1 MVAFLRKPNDQL
13 IFLITMTETTAK
25 QQNKPDNSQ
34 ANDIAFEVPPNM
46 EVSIRAIKEVCET
59 MFGISLEV
67 TGKPEIFSTE
77 GMEYGVGIS
86 LLRDGGSWELGLF
99 GCKESSDNLA
109 RAFLGFG
116 PDEVPPS
123 SEVVDLLGEI
133 VNMVSGIVKRSFPG
147 GEQINFG
154 VPLHLIADDCKTY
167 LPHTIPVIAQSLS
180 GPSFEGDILLVLS
193 DRNPVTLAS
202 EISGVLS
209 DATPGNTQILGRV
222 IALFEELEEYLGKT
236 GTDDISKTMDNCS
249 SIVMSLINEEI
260 SDGDAALQWVRT
272 VVNELST
279 SLSERRTHLYKA
291 PTAPEFKTTEKEEK
305 PSEQVS
311 VDRDGETLEIIA
323 DFLQESEDGLNSA
336 DQILMRLEGG
346 ADDPDGINALFRVF
360 HSIKGL
366 SSFLEIKDVTN
377 LGHTTETLLDL
388 ARDNKI
394 KLIGTPLDVVFES
407 TEMMRQQL
415 ENVRQSVDNKLS
427 FPETVGLPKL
437 LSRLEAIIKGD
448 DVPEPE
454 TPATQQQAPEPAQ
467 APPTSAKETVKV
479 TVDLIDRLAVISDSF
494 SKIEPDIIN
503 LKSTWLPEDIHKN
516 LISACTELQEV
527 STLMR
532 MVPIQ
537 TLFQKMTRMV
547 RDLSKKTGKLARLT
561 LSGEDTL
568 FARNM
573 IEKLNDPL
581 VHMIRNAVDHGIEDT
596 EVRKTTGKPPL
607 GTVQLIARCED
618 NDEKKQAI
626 IELKDDGKGLNPK
639 ILIEKAVTK
648 GIIESDAELTDE
660 DAFQLIFAAG
670 FSTAANVTA
679 ISGRGVGMDV
689 VRTNIEALG
698 GKIMITSKVGIGS
711 TFMITLPWG
720 I

>member
-1 MVAFLRKPNDQL
+1 MIDT
-13 IFLITMTETTAK
+13 ITK
-25 QQNKPDNSQ
+25 QQDRPDN
-34 ANDIAFEVPPNM
+34 AHVNDIAFEVPPNM
-46 EVSIRAIKEVCET
+46 EASISAIKEVCET
-59 MFGISLEV
+59 MFGIQLET
-67 TGKPEIFSTE
+67 TGKPGLFSAD

-86 LLRDGGSWELGLF
+86 LLHEGGSWELGLF
-99 GCKESSDNLA
+99 GSKESSHNLV
-109 RAFLGFG
+109 RAFLGMNSEEE
-116 PDEVPPS
+116 PTS
-123 SEVVDLLGEI
+123 NEVVDLLGEI
-133 VNMVSGIVKRSFPG
+133 VNMVTGIVKRSIPG

-154 VPLHLIADDCKTY
+154 VPMHLIADDCKTY
-167 LPHTIPVIAQSLS
+167 LPHTIPVIAQPLS
-180 GPSFEGDILLVLS
+180 GPDFEGDMLLVLS

-209 DATPGNTQILGRV
+209 DSTPSETQLLGRV
-222 IALFEELEEYLGKT
+222 IALFEEFEECLGNA

-249 SIVMSLINEEI
+249 SNVMSLINEEI

-272 VVNELST
+272 AVSELYT
-279 SLSERRTHLYKA
+279 ALSERRTHLYKA
-291 PTAPEFKTTEKEEK
+291 PTVPDFRTTERDER

-311 VDRDGETLEIIA
+311 VDSDDETLEIITE
-323 DFLQESEDGLNSA
+323 FIQESEDGLNNA
-336 DQILMRLEGG
+336 DQILMRLESG
-346 ADDPDGINALFRVF
+346 AADPDGINALFRVF

-366 SSFLEIKDVTN
+366 SSFLEITDVTN

-388 ARDNKI
+388 VRDGKI
-394 KLIGTPLDVVFES
+394 KLIGTPLDIVFEA
-407 TEMMRQQL
+407 TELMRQQL
-415 ENVRQSVDNKLS
+415 ENVRQSVESKLS

-437 LSRLEAIIKGD
+437 LSRLEAVIKGKN
-448 DVPEPE
+448 VPEPE
-454 TPATQQQAPEPAQ
+454 APGTQQQAPEPAQ
-467 APPTSAKETVKV
+467 TPPPSVKETVKIA
-479 TVDLIDRLAVISDSF
+479 VDLIDRLAMISASF

-503 LKSTWLPEDIHKN
+503 LKSTVLPEDIHKN
-516 LISACTELQEV
+516 LISACAELQEV
-527 STLMR
+527 STFMR

-596 EVRKTTGKPPL
+596 EDLKTTGKPPL
-607 GTVQLIARCED
+607 GTVQLIARCEE
-618 NDEKKQAI
+618 NNGKKHAI

-639 ILIEKAVTK
+639 MLIEKAVSK
-648 GIIESDAELTDE
+648 GVLESDAELTDE
-660 DAFQLIFAAG
+660 EAFKLIFAAG

-689 VRTNIEALG
+689 VRTNIENLG
-698 GKIMITSKVGIGS
+698 GEISITSNVGIGS
-711 TFMITLPWG
+711 TFVITLPWG

>member
-1 MVAFLRKPNDQL
+1 MSGTKTHQQD
-13 IFLITMTETTAK
+13 K
-25 QQNKPDNSQ
+25 QHNTS
-34 ANDIAFEVPPNM
+34 ANDIAIEVPPNM
-46 EVSIRAIKEVCET
+46 EASIQAIKEVCET

-67 TGKPEIFSTE
+67 SGKPNIFSTDAI
-77 GMEYGVGIS
+77 EYGVGIS
-86 LLRDGGSWELGLF
+86 LLHEGGSWELGLF
-99 GCKESSDNLA
+99 GSKKSSHNLV
-109 RAFLGFG
+109 RAFLGMDS
-116 PDEVPPS
+116 DEEPPS
-123 SEVVDLLGEI
+123 DEVVDLLGEI
-133 VNMVSGIVKRSFPG
+133 VNMVSGIVKRSIPG

-154 VPLHLIADDCKTY
+154 VPLHLIGDDCKTY
-167 LPHTIPVIAQSLS
+167 LPHTIPVIAQPLS
-180 GPSFEGDILLVLS
+180 GTSFEGDMLLVLS

-209 DATPGNTQILGRV
+209 DASSSNTQLLGRT
-222 IALFEELEEYLGKT
+222 IALFEELEECLGKA

-249 SIVMSLINEEI
+249 SIVMSLINDEI
-260 SDGDAALQWVRT
+260 SDGEIALQWVRT
-272 VVNELST
+272 AVSELST
-279 SLSERRTHLYKA
+279 ALSERRTHLYK
-291 PTAPEFKTTEKEEK
+291 TPEIPDFKTTERDEK
-305 PSEQVS
+305 PREQVS
-311 VDRDGETLEIIA
+311 VDRDDETLEIIA
-323 DFLQESEDGLNSA
+323 DFLQESDDGLNSA

-366 SSFLEIKDVTN
+366 SSFLEITDVTN

-388 ARDNKI
+388 ARDGKL
-394 KLIGTPLDVVFES
+394 KLIGTPLDVVFEA

-415 ENVRQSVDNKLS
+415 EGVRQSIESKLS

-437 LSRLEAIIKGD
+437 LSRLEAVIKGE
-448 DVPEPE
+448 DVPEPG
-454 TPATQQQAPEPAQ
+454 TPVTQQQAPVPTQ
-467 APPTSAKETVKV
+467 SPPPTVKETVKI
-479 TVDLIDRLAVISDSF
+479 TTDLIDRLAAISASF
-494 SKIEPDIIN
+494 CKIEPDIVN
-503 LKSTWLPEDIHKN
+503 LKSTELSEDIHKN

-537 TLFQKMTRMV
+537 SLFQKMTRMV

-596 EVRKTTGKPPL
+596 ELRKTTGKPPL
-607 GTVQLIARCED
+607 GNVQLTARCTE
-618 NDEKKQAI
+618 NDETKLAI
-626 IELKDDGKGLNPK
+626 IELKDDGKGLDPK
-639 ILIEKAVTK
+639 MLIEKAVSK
-648 GIIESDAELTDE
+648 GILESDAEPTDE
-660 DAFQLIFAAG
+660 EAFLLIFAAG

-689 VRTNIEALG
+689 VRTNIESLG
-698 GKIMITSKVGIGS
+698 GKISIASKVGAGS
-711 TFMITLPWG
+711 TFTITLPWG

>member
-1 MVAFLRKPNDQL
+1 MVAFLRKLNEQL
-13 IFLITMTETTAK
+13 IFLIAMTDTTTK
-25 QQNKPDNSQ
+25 QQDKPDNAH

-46 EVSIRAIKEVCET
+46 EASIRAIKEVCET
-59 MFGISLEV
+59 MFGIQLEI
-67 TGKPEIFSTE
+67 TGKPGLFSAE

-86 LLRDGGSWELGLF
+86 LLYEGGSWELGLF
-99 GCKESSDNLA
+99 GSKESSHNLV
-109 RAFLGFG
+109 RAFLGMNS
-116 PDEVPPS
+116 DVEPPS
-123 SEVVDLLGEI
+123 NEVVDLLGEI
-133 VNMVSGIVKRSFPG
+133 VNMVSGIVKRSIPG

-154 VPLHLIADDCKTY
+154 VPLYLIADDCKTY
-167 LPHTIPVIAQSLS
+167 LPHTIPVIAQPMS
-180 GPSFEGDILLVLS
+180 GPGFEGDMLLVLS

-209 DATPGNTQILGRV
+209 DATPGKTQLLGRV
-222 IALFEELEEYLGKT
+222 IALFEELEECLGKA

-272 VVNELST
+272 AVSELYT
-279 SLSERRTHLYKA
+279 ALSERSTHLYKA
-291 PTAPEFKTTEKEEK
+291 PAVPDFRTTEKEEK

-311 VDRDGETLEIIA
+311 VDRDDETLEIIA
-323 DFLQESEDGLNSA
+323 DFLQESEDGLNNA

-366 SSFLEIKDVTN
+366 SSFLEITDVTN
-377 LGHTTETLLDL
+377 LSHTTETLLDL
-388 ARDNKI
+388 ARDGKI
-394 KLIGTPLDVVFES
+394 KLIGTPLDVVFEA

-415 ENVRQSVDNKLS
+415 ENVRQSVESKLS

-437 LSRLEAIIKGD
+437 LSRLEAVIKGE

-454 TPATQQQAPEPAQ
+454 APATQQQAPEPAQ
-467 APPTSAKETVKV
+467 TPPRVKETVKV
-479 TVDLIDRLAVISDSF
+479 SVDLIDRLAMISASF

-503 LKSTWLPEDIHKN
+503 LKSTELPEDIHKN
-516 LISACTELQEV
+516 LVSACAELQEV
-527 STLMR
+527 STFMR

-547 RDLSKKTGKLARLT
+547 RDLSKKTGKLAHLI
-561 LSGEDTL
+561 LSGENTL

-596 EVRKTTGKPPL
+596 ELRKTSGKPPL

-618 NDEKKQAI
+618 DNGKKQAI
-626 IELKDDGKGLNPK
+626 IQLKDDGKGLDPK
-639 ILIEKAVTK
+639 ALIEKALSK
-648 GIIESDAELTDE
+648 GIIEPGTELTDE
-660 DAFQLIFAAG
+660 EAFKLIFAAG

-689 VRTNIEALG
+689 VRTNIESIG
-698 GKIMITSKVGIGS
+698 GEILITSKVGIGS
-711 TFMITLPWG
+711 TFTITLPWG

>member
-1 MVAFLRKPNDQL
+1 MSDTTTKNQDKPGKTNNVV
-13 IFLITMTETTAK
+13 I
-25 QQNKPDNSQ
+25 
-34 ANDIAFEVPPNM
+34 EVPPNM

-59 MFGISLEV
+59 MFGISLEA
-67 TGKPEIFSTE
+67 TGKPETFSTN

-86 LLRDGGSWELGLF
+86 LLHEGGSYELGLF
-99 GCKESSDNLA
+99 GSKESSHNLV
-109 RAFLGFG
+109 RAFLGMN
-116 PDEVPPS
+116 PDEEPPS
-123 SEVVDLLGEI
+123 DEVVDLLGEI
-133 VNMVSGIVKRSFPG
+133 VNMVSGIVKRSIPG

-154 VPLHLIADDCKTY
+154 VPLHLIGDDCKTY
-167 LPHTIPVIAQSLS
+167 LPHTIPVIAQPLS
-180 GPSFEGDILLVLS
+180 GPSFEGNILLVLS

-209 DATPGNTQILGRV
+209 DASFSNTQLLGRT
-222 IALFEELEEYLGKT
+222 IALFEELEECLGKA

-260 SDGDAALQWVRT
+260 SDGDVALQWVGT
-272 VVNELST
+272 AVSELST
-279 SLSERRTHLYKA
+279 TLSERRTHLYKA
-291 PTAPEFKTTEKEEK
+291 PIVPDFKTTEKDQK
-305 PSEQVS
+305 PSEQVP
-311 VDRDGETLEIIA
+311 VDRDEETLEIIT
-323 DFLQESEDGLNSA
+323 DFLQESDDGLNSA

-366 SSFLEIKDVTN
+366 SSFLEITDVTN

-388 ARDNKI
+388 ARDGKL
-394 KLIGTPLDVVFES
+394 KLIGTPLDVVFEA

-415 ENVRQSVDNKLS
+415 ESVRRSVENKLS

-437 LSRLEAIIKGD
+437 LSRLEAVIKGE
-448 DVPEPE
+448 DVPEAEAPV
-454 TPATQQQAPEPAQ
+454 TQQQTPEPVQ
-467 APPTSAKETVKV
+467 ASPPSVKETVKI
-479 TVDLIDRLAVISDSF
+479 TVDLIERLATISASF
-494 SKIEPDIIN
+494 CKLEPSLTN
-503 LKSTWLPEDIHKN
+503 LKSTEHPEDIHKN

-527 STLMR
+527 TTLMR

-537 TLFQKMTRMV
+537 SLFQKMTRMV

-596 EVRKTTGKPPL
+596 EIRKTTGKPPM
-607 GTVQLIARCED
+607 GNVQLIARCEE

-626 IELKDDGKGLNPK
+626 IELKDDGKGLDTK
-639 ILIEKAVTK
+639 MLIEKAVSK
-648 GIIESDAELTDE
+648 GILEPDANPTDE
-660 DAFQLIFAAG
+660 EAFLLIFAAG

-698 GKIMITSKVGIGS
+698 GEISITSKVGIGS
-711 TFMITLPWG
+711 TFVITLPWG

>member
-1 MVAFLRKPNDQL
+1 MID
-13 IFLITMTETTAK
+13 TTTK
-25 QQNKPDNSQ
+25 QQDKPDN

-46 EVSIRAIKEVCET
+46 ETSIRAIKEVCET
-59 MFGISLEV
+59 MFGIQLEI
-67 TGKPEIFSTE
+67 TGKPGLFSAE
-77 GMEYGVGIS
+77 GMEYGVGLS
-86 LLRDGGSWELGLF
+86 LLHDGGSWELGLF
-99 GCKESSDNLA
+99 GSKESSNNLA

-116 PDEVPPS
+116 ADEEPPS

-133 VNMVSGIVKRSFPG
+133 VNMVSGIVKRSIPG

-154 VPLHLIADDCKTY
+154 VPMHLIADDCKTY
-167 LPHTIPVIAQSLS
+167 LPHTIPVIAQPLS
-180 GPSFEGDILLVLS
+180 GPSFEGDMLLVLS
-193 DRNPVTLAS
+193 DRNSVTLAS

-209 DATPGNTQILGRV
+209 DATPDKTQLLGRV
-222 IALFEELEEYLGKT
+222 IALFEELEECLGND
-236 GTDDISKTMDNCS
+236 GTDVISRTMDNCS

-260 SDGDAALQWVRT
+260 SAGDTTLQWVRKA
-272 VVNELST
+272 VSELST
-279 SLSERRTHLYKA
+279 ALSERRTHLYKTPA
-291 PTAPEFKTTEKEEK
+291 VPDFKTTERDEK

-311 VDRDGETLEIIA
+311 VDRDNETLEIIA
-323 DFLQESEDGLNSA
+323 EFIQESEDGLNSA

-366 SSFLEIKDVTN
+366 SSFLEITDVTN

-388 ARDNKI
+388 ARDGKT
-394 KLIGTPLDVVFES
+394 KLIGTPLDVVFEA

-415 ENVRQSVDNKLS
+415 QNVRQSVESKLS

-437 LSRLEAIIKGD
+437 LSRLEAVIKGE

-454 TPATQQQAPEPAQ
+454 APTTQQQAPEPAQ
-467 APPTSAKETVKV
+467 SPPPKVKETVKV
-479 TVDLIDRLAVISDSF
+479 TVDLIDRLATISALF
-494 SKIEPDIIN
+494 SKIEPDVIN
-503 LKSTWLPEDIHKN
+503 LKSTGLPEDIHKD
-516 LISACTELQEV
+516 LVSACTELQEV

-607 GTVQLIARCED
+607 GTVQLIARC
-618 NDEKKQAI
+618 DENNGKIHAI

-639 ILIEKAVTK
+639 MLIEKAVSK

-660 DAFQLIFAAG
+660 EAFKLIFAAG

-689 VRTNIEALG
+689 VRTNIENLG
-698 GKIMITSKVGIGS
+698 GEISITSKVGIGS
-711 TFMITLPWG
+711 TFMIALPWG
-720 I
+720 V